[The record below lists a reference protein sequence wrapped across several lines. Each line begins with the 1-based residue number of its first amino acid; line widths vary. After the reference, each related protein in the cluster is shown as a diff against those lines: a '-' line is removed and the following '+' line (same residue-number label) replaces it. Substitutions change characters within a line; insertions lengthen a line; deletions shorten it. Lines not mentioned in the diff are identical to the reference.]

1 MEANTFAW
9 HTTPHKCDP
18 PAANMH
24 YSYCDGGG
32 CVKSMEDLGNSKY
45 GPDNSKEIDTLQ
57 PFHAKI
63 DFNQSDNILTEILV
77 TLTQR

>member
-1 MEANTFAW
+1 MDIMEANTFAW

-32 CVKSMEDLGNSKY
+32 CVKSMEDLGNS
-45 GPDNSKEIDTLQ
+45 
-57 PFHAKI
+57 
-63 DFNQSDNILTEILV
+63 
-77 TLTQR
+77 